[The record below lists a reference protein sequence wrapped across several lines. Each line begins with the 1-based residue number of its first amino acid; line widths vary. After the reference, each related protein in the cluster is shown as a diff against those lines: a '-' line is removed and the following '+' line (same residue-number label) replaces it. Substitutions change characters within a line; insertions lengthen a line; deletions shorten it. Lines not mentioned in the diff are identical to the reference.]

1 MILCLLCN
9 SNVMSIRSSHVRVS
23 TLLIYTIQAIFM
35 PSFWELNNLI
45 KDLGFEGRVR
55 LLKPKILITFFL
67 HPSSSHFSLPLSLS
81 LSLLLSLLPSLLPSL
96 CLCLYS
102 YHLYLYLF
110 LSPLPSFLEKT
121 VIFPY
126 LIYFCSLTSPFIQVF
141 SYALRNLANI
151 FFPLKYCNCP
161 MEVLLNKIFF
171 SSLPGNNF

>member
-1 MILCLLCN
+1 MWE
-9 SNVMSIRSSHVRVS
+9 SAPYS
-23 TLLIYTIQAIFM
+23 YTQHRPFM
-35 PSFWELNNLI
+35 PSFWEFNNLI
-45 KDLGFEGRVR
+45 KDLGFEGRVT

-67 HPSSSHFSLPLSLS
+67 HPSSSHLSLPLSLS
-81 LSLLLSLLPSLLPSL
+81 FSLSLLSSLPPSLPPSV

-110 LSPLPSFLEKT
+110 LSPLPSFSEKT

-126 LIYFCSLTSPFIQVF
+126 LIHFCSLTSPFIQHF
-141 SYALRNLANI
+141 SYTLRNLANI

-171 SSLPGNNF
+171 SSLPANNF